1 MANTPTEDTQSIT
14 VSLVEDDD
22 LIREHLGVL
31 LGRVANVR
39 CLSRH
44 RSAEEALRELP
55 RLKPRVVLMDINLPG
70 ISGIECVAKLKAL
83 LPGTQI
89 IMLTVHEDSESI
101 FQSLLAG
108 ATGYLVK
115 RTPTA
120 QLIEAIQDVVRGG
133 SPMTSN
139 IARKVVQ
146 FVAGQGRQGTEMATL
161 TEREM
166 RVLDLLAKGLLYK
179 EIATQLDVQI
189 DTVRNHIRA
198 IYEKLHVHSRTE
210 AVVKYLGR

>member
-1 MANTPTEDTQSIT
+1 MSRASTGESLPIT

-31 LGRVANVR
+31 LGRVAEVR
-39 CLSRH
+39 CVSRY

-55 RLKPRVVLMDINLPG
+55 KLKPRVVLMDINLPG

-83 LPGTQI
+83 LPDTQI

-120 QLIEAIQDVVRGG
+120 QLIEAIHDVVRGG

-146 FVAGQGRQGTEMATL
+146 FVTGQGRSGTEMETL
-161 TEREM
+161 TDREKQ
-166 RVLDLLAKGLLYK
+166 VLELLAKGLMYK
-179 EIATQLDVQI
+179 EIAIQLAVQI

-210 AVVKYLGR
+210 AVVKYLAR

>member
-1 MANTPTEDTQSIT
+1 MANTPTGESPSIT

-83 LPGTQI
+83 LPNVQI

-146 FVAGQGRQGTEMATL
+146 FVAGQGRPGLEMQTL
-161 TEREM
+161 TEREIS
-166 RVLDLLAKGLLYK
+166 VLDLLAKGLMYK
-179 EIATQLDVQI
+179 EIAIQLDVQI

-210 AVVKYLGR
+210 AVVKYLKR